1 MKKNYSN
8 STNFKSQADK
18 VAETF
23 SQMMISRME
32 EMKGKLWQQGWI
44 AGKSLGAAPQNLTG
58 REYSGG
64 NSFFLQLYAAAKQFQ
79 APIYMTFLQAEKEKL
94 SIKKDEKSIP
104 IVYWDL
110 VIKNKDGKNVEK
122 DEYEKLSTEEKK
134 SMDVQPLLKAYN
146 VFNIDQTNLKEVDV
160 EKYNKLV
167 DKFHVEPK
175 IDKKGMYE
183 NAALDRMFE
192 KQEWVCPIHVDKP
205 ERSAYYNP
213 SMDYIAI
220 PMKEQFKQGNTPQ
233 EIFKDGMAFYGTALH
248 EMAHSTGH
256 ETRLNR
262 TKGNRFG
269 DAKYAKE
276 ELVAELTSAMIGNSM
291 GFDKRILNNNAAYL
305 DSWINVLKQ
314 EPKFILSV
322 MADVNKA
329 SKMILDKV
337 ERQKVELGKTQ
348 GDNIMRNEKQDIVFG
363 DASIFK
369 LKNGDFAIRASVN
382 GVSLGTKTISS
393 TEAHSYFLK
402 DNSQEKNA
410 FMKDLLH
417 KTYSTELKSMEQNKV
432 RSLHL

>member
-1 MKKNYSN
+1 
-8 STNFKSQADK
+8 
-18 VAETF
+18 
-23 SQMMISRME
+23 
-32 EMKGKLWQQGWI
+32 
-44 AGKSLGAAPQNLTG
+44 
-58 REYSGG
+58 
-64 NSFFLQLYAAAKQFQ
+64 
-79 APIYMTFLQAEKEKL
+79 
-94 SIKKDEKSIP
+94 
-104 IVYWDL
+104 
-110 VIKNKDGKNVEK
+110 
-122 DEYEKLSTEEKK
+122 
-134 SMDVQPLLKAYN
+134 
-146 VFNIDQTNLKEVDV
+146 
-160 EKYNKLV
+160 
-167 DKFHVEPK
+167 
-175 IDKKGMYE
+175 
-183 NAALDRMFE
+183 
-192 KQEWVCPIHVDKP
+192 
-205 ERSAYYNP
+205 
-213 SMDYIAI
+213 
-220 PMKEQFKQGNTPQ
+220 
-233 EIFKDGMAFYGTALH
+233 
-248 EMAHSTGH
+248 
-256 ETRLNR
+256 
-262 TKGNRFG
+262 
-269 DAKYAKE
+269 
-276 ELVAELTSAMIGNSM
+276 MIGNSM

-369 LKNGDFAIRASVN
+369 LKNGDFAIRASLN